1 MQILAKN
8 GLYVLLNNLGVKV
21 KGRKLL
27 KDDVPLPV
35 RIKNTLEELGPTFI
49 KLGQMISLR
58 TDLIPEDI
66 ANELAKL
73 QDSAMPFD
81 FNDAK
86 KTFESELGYKF
97 EDVFEWFGENPI
109 ASASIGQVYVARL
122 KSTGEKVVVKIQRPN
137 LDTMIESDMSI
148 LAEIARLLDE
158 RIKNRPVSF
167 AEVVLE
173 LSTALKRELD
183 YTLEARNAQKFR
195 NLYKS
200 SFYGSHV
207 VIPKVYWEYTTK
219 KVLTM
224 EFIEGIS
231 VKDVEQI
238 KRRHWDVKKIAR
250 IGANSFLEQVI
261 DFGFF
266 HGDPHPGN
274 IMALSSDKIAYID
287 FGTVGKMDRIQRK
300 FLYNL
305 FDGFAKNDLD
315 FMVEE
320 FEEMGCIGPKTDI
333 LSLKR
338 DLRDIVDFYYGASIK
353 DVNVKDMVNHLMR
366 IIYKNK
372 IVLPPDFTMLFK
384 ALITI
389 EGVGKVLDPD
399 FNIST
404 LIRDYSVRKFKRELN
419 ILEHIDESIPEMK
432 KLLRLTYKFPY
443 IVYDLLKKWD
453 RGDISVEIRYS
464 DVDKM
469 RSDIKSSANRL
480 SLSIIASALII
491 GSSFALQLK
500 TGPRLWGMP
509 LLGIVGY
516 FIAVVI
522 GLWLIGSIIVSSW
535 LKK

>member
-266 HGDPHPGN
+266 SRRSPSWKHYG
-274 IMALSSDKIAYID
+274 
-287 FGTVGKMDRIQRK
+287 FEQR
-300 FLYNL
+300 
-305 FDGFAKNDLD
+305 
-315 FMVEE
+315 
-320 FEEMGCIGPKTDI
+320 
-333 LSLKR
+333 
-338 DLRDIVDFYYGASIK
+338 
-353 DVNVKDMVNHLMR
+353 
-366 IIYKNK
+366 
-372 IVLPPDFTMLFK
+372 
-384 ALITI
+384 
-389 EGVGKVLDPD
+389 
-399 FNIST
+399 
-404 LIRDYSVRKFKRELN
+404 
-419 ILEHIDESIPEMK
+419 
-432 KLLRLTYKFPY
+432 
-443 IVYDLLKKWD
+443 
-453 RGDISVEIRYS
+453 
-464 DVDKM
+464 
-469 RSDIKSSANRL
+469 
-480 SLSIIASALII
+480 
-491 GSSFALQLK
+491 
-500 TGPRLWGMP
+500 
-509 LLGIVGY
+509 
-516 FIAVVI
+516 
-522 GLWLIGSIIVSSW
+522 
-535 LKK
+535 

>member
-1 MQILAKN
+1 
-8 GLYVLLNNLGVKV
+8 
-21 KGRKLL
+21 
-27 KDDVPLPV
+27 
-35 RIKNTLEELGPTFI
+35 
-49 KLGQMISLR
+49 
-58 TDLIPEDI
+58 
-66 ANELAKL
+66 
-73 QDSAMPFD
+73 
-81 FNDAK
+81 
-86 KTFESELGYKF
+86 
-97 EDVFEWFGENPI
+97 
-109 ASASIGQVYVARL
+109 
-122 KSTGEKVVVKIQRPN
+122 
-137 LDTMIESDMSI
+137 
-148 LAEIARLLDE
+148 
-158 RIKNRPVSF
+158 
-167 AEVVLE
+167 
-173 LSTALKRELD
+173 
-183 YTLEARNAQKFR
+183 
-195 NLYKS
+195 
-200 SFYGSHV
+200 
-207 VIPKVYWEYTTK
+207 
-219 KVLTM
+219 
-224 EFIEGIS
+224 
-231 VKDVEQI
+231 
-238 KRRHWDVKKIAR
+238 
-250 IGANSFLEQVI
+250 
-261 DFGFF
+261 
-266 HGDPHPGN
+266 
-274 IMALSSDKIAYID
+274 MALSSDKIAYID